1 MPTTTA
7 GEGVTHEIALLQD
20 LVIVLGAA
28 VVVVAILRRVGI
40 PSVAG
45 FILTGVLAGPTALR
59 LVDDTHQVEVLA
71 EIGVVLL
78 LFGIGL
84 ELSLER
90 LRRLWKAILLGGEMQ
105 VAATVAVASAVANW
119 FGILPV
125 AHNHL
130 GLTR

>member
-1 MPTTTA
+1 M
-7 GEGVTHEIALLQD
+7 HEIALLQD

-28 VVVVAILRRVGI
+28 VIVVAILRRVGI

-90 LRRLWKAILLGGEMQ
+90 LRRLWKVILLGGGIQ
-105 VAATVAVASAVANW
+105 VAVTVAWAAGVA
-119 FGILPV
+119 IEE
-125 AHNHL
+125 
-130 GLTR
+130 REDR